1 MPTRQTRR
9 SVCPHDCPSACSLSV
24 SVEDG
29 RIVDV
34 DGDRAHPFTQ
44 GVICGKVHDYA
55 ERVYSPLRVL
65 YPMRR
70 VGEKGAGEFER
81 ISWDD
86 AIEEIAHRFTRVIAQ
101 WGPEAILPFSFAG
114 TMGRI

>member
-1 MPTRQTRR
+1 MTRATHA
-9 SVCPHDCPSACSLSV
+9 SVCPHDCPSACALEV
-24 SVEDG
+24 TTEDG

-34 DGDRAHPFTQ
+34 VGDRAHPFTR

-65 YPMRR
+65 RPMRR
-70 VGEKGAGEFER
+70 VGPKGAAEFEA

-86 AIEEIAHRFTRVIAQ
+86 AIEGSPT
-101 WGPEAILPFSFAG
+101 GSPG
-114 TMGRI
+114 